1 MRRNF
6 GDNLY
11 HAHTT
16 RSEIWCIT
24 HVIALSQL
32 ISLGRRRK
40 QKQTDIVQQ
49 VAIVTLE
56 GDTSRKVVRR
66 CVQHGLFVLEQE
78 LEENLF
84 DKLR

>member
-16 RSEIWCIT
+16 RS
-24 HVIALSQL
+24 
-32 ISLGRRRK
+32 K
-40 QKQTDIVQQ
+40 

-78 LEENLF
+78 LEEKLF
-84 DKLR
+84 NKLAYVSLTGWNVTVA